1 MKVIKYKITDSPDK
15 NDIGRINNVV
25 VLETS
30 EDIYEN
36 ENYVEQGCD
45 NNTLAGERW
54 AEYLYE
60 RTGLCDED
68 VFLFMKTGDED
79 DTLVIDGVTMQ
90 IDKQMDAAQ

>member
-1 MKVIKYKITDSPDK
+1 MKVIEYKVTSSPDRHGIGVI
-15 NDIGRINNVV
+15 NDVV

-45 NNTLAGERW
+45 NSTLAGERW

-60 RTGLCDED
+60 KTGLVDED
-68 VFLFMKTGDED
+68 VFLFMKTGDEK
-79 DTLVIDGVTMQ
+79 DTLVIDDITMER
-90 IDKQMDAAQ
+90 IK